1 MKVGV
6 FVRVDE
12 EVWRG
17 FKQYVIRKH
26 GKLHGTLGDE
36 LAEALLRHIQEETH
50 TQSDPKDCIDAMH
63 SRRPIPNK
71 RDNQS
76 KISKDIGA
84 IVEAMRGVVSEGG
97 RLPERVLHMIISRAT
112 SRYDRRSLNSRV
124 MALMAHG
131 VIEPDWRLDGVYIVK
146 NLSWGWDDAGDL
158 G

>member
-12 EVWRG
+12 RVWRR

-26 GKLHGTLGDE
+26 GKLHGRLGDE
-36 LAEALLRHIQEETH
+36 LAEALLRYIQEETR
-50 TQSDPKDCIDAMH
+50 TQSGSKDCMDAMH
-63 SRRPIPNK
+63 NRGPIPNK
-71 RDNQS
+71 RDNS
-76 KISKDIGA
+76 RISKDIGA

-97 RLPERVLHMIISRAT
+97 RLPERILHMIISRAT

-131 VIEPDWRLDGVYIVK
+131 IIEPDWRLDGVYIVK
-146 NLSWGWDDAGDL
+146 NLSWGWDDAGNL

>member
-1 MKVGV
+1 M
-6 FVRVDE
+6 RVDE
-12 EVWRG
+12 RVWRR

-26 GKLHGTLGDE
+26 GKLHGVLGDE
-36 LAEALLRHIQEETH
+36 LAEALLHYIQEETR
-50 TQSDPKDCIDAMH
+50 TQSGSKDCMDAMH
-63 SRRPIPNK
+63 SRELIPNK
-71 RDNQS
+71 RDS
-76 KISKDIGA
+76 SRISKDIGA

-131 VIEPDWRLDGVYIVK
+131 IIEPDWRLDGVYIVK
-146 NLSWGWDDAGDL
+146 NLSWGWDDAGNL

>member
-12 EVWRG
+12 RVWRR
-17 FKQYVIRKH
+17 FKQYVIQKH
-26 GKLHGTLGDE
+26 GKLHGRLGDE
-36 LAEALLRHIQEETH
+36 LAEALLRYIQEETR
-50 TQSDPKDCIDAMH
+50 TQSGSKDCMDAMH
-63 SRRPIPNK
+63 NRGPIPNK
-71 RDNQS
+71 RDNS
-76 KISKDIGA
+76 RISKDIGA

-131 VIEPDWRLDGVYIVK
+131 IIEPDWRLDGVYIVK
-146 NLSWGWDDAGDL
+146 SLSWGWDDAGNL